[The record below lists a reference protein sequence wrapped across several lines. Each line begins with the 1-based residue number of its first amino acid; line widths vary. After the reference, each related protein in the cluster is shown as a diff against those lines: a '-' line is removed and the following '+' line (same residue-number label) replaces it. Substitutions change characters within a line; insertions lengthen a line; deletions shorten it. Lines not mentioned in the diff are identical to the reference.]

1 MAVQPIVLG
10 SNITGGD
17 YGALPTDM
25 NYYIPT
31 AEAPREQGVVNADG
45 SITSPTYGIEATD
58 STGIDWSM
66 YGTEYLPMFNY
77 FTRVKTGEY
86 NYNPDDDKIDPEDP
100 IVVASLSEKFTEKFG
115 LTPEEAIKQEVTSYA
130 QQLTAGLGAQA
141 GRNFAADGNFT
152 QGFEAMDVFRA
163 PKTGTRAKVPYSP
176 GTENYNLESL
186 SDQPI
191 VQQELKDF
199 YNDKPDAFDARIAK
213 QESIVARKNKIAKGT
228 ASTPPEL
235 EAQDNAKQASLA
247 ATEKVDALTELRNAS
262 GTGASGGVTG
272 YLSGV
277 KDRSGFGK
285 VKGSDGK
292 LTMSAAGKANLYG
305 AGGAGLTSVAFN
317 LASGMKL
324 KPAVEGGFK
333 IAAGTYFGGL
343 FGGSFGSMIGGMLG
357 GRVICNE
364 LMRQGIMTR
373 KQVVLDYK
381 FTRDYLTPTH
391 VNGYHVWAVWMVKQM
406 RQGRLVNFW
415 KHVAGHRA
423 NEIAYIYGERAKP
436 DYLGKVYR
444 KILEP
449 ICWSI
454 GFFCKTTDWSVL
466 YTQKEV

>member
-25 NYYIPT
+25 NYYIPKE
-31 AEAPREQGVVNADG
+31 EAPREQGVENADG
-45 SITSPTYGIEATD
+45 SITMPTYGIEATD

-66 YGTEYLPMFNY
+66 YGTEYVPMFNF
-77 FTRVKTGEY
+77 FTRVKTGDYDY
-86 NYNPDDDKIDPEDP
+86 NSDDDKIDPEDP
-100 IVVASLSEKFTEKFG
+100 IVVASLSEKFTEQFG
-115 LTPEEAIKQEVTSYA
+115 MTPEEAIKQEVTSYA

-152 QGFEAMDVFRA
+152 QGFEAMDVFR
-163 PKTGTRAKVPYSP
+163 PPEKGTRAKVPYSP

-186 SDQPI
+186 SSEPI

-213 QESIVARKNKIAKGT
+213 QDSIVARKNKIAKGEGNSAGDIAT
-228 ASTPPEL
+228 RDA
-235 EAQDNAKQASLA
+235 AKQDSLA
-247 ATEKVDALTELRNAS
+247 ATERADALTDLKKAS
-262 GTGASGGVTG
+262 GVGASGGVTG

-277 KDRSGFGK
+277 GDRSGFKRVGPE
-285 VKGSDGK
+285 GNTS
-292 LTMSAAGKANLYG
+292 MSAAGKANVFGAAG
-305 AGGAGLTSVAFN
+305 AGGATLAFSLIAGNN
-317 LASGMKL
+317 LKSSAKAGAK
-324 KPAVEGGFK
+324 V
-333 IAAGTYFGGL
+333 AAGTYLGGL
-343 FGGSFGSMIGGMLG
+343 VGGSFGSMIGGMLG

-364 LMRQGIMTR
+364 LMRQGIMSR

>member
-31 AEAPREQGVVNADG
+31 AEAPREQGVENADG

-77 FTRVKTGEY
+77 FTRVKTGDYDY
-86 NYNPDDDKIDPEDP
+86 NSDDDKIDPEDP
-100 IVVASLSEKFTEKFG
+100 IVVASLSDKFTEQYG
-115 LTPEEAIKQEVTSYA
+115 MTPEEAIKQEVTSYA

-152 QGFEAMDVFRA
+152 QGFEAMDVLRP
-163 PKTGTRAKVPYSP
+163 PKTGPRAKVPYSP

-213 QESIVARKNKIAKGT
+213 QESIIVRQDKIAKGT
-228 ASTPPEL
+228 ASTSVEL
-235 EAQDNAKQASLA
+235 ESQDNAEQASLA
-247 ATEKVDALTELRNAS
+247 AKEEVNALTELRNAS

-277 KDRSGFGK
+277 GDRSGFKRVGPE
-285 VKGSDGK
+285 GNTS
-292 LTMSAAGKANLYG
+292 MSAAGKANVFGAAG
-305 AGGAGLTSVAFN
+305 AGGATLAFSLIAGNN
-317 LASGMKL
+317 LKSSAKAGAK
-324 KPAVEGGFK
+324 V
-333 IAAGTYFGGL
+333 AAGTYLGGL
-343 FGGSFGSMIGGMLG
+343 VGGSFGSMIGGMLG

>member
-31 AEAPREQGVVNADG
+31 AEAPREQGVENADG

-77 FTRVKTGEY
+77 FTRVKTGDYDY
-86 NYNPDDDKIDPEDP
+86 NSDDDKIDPEDP
-100 IVVASLSEKFTEKFG
+100 IVVASLSDKFTEQYG
-115 LTPEEAIKQEVTSYA
+115 MTPEEAIKQEVTSYA

-152 QGFEAMDVFRA
+152 QGFEAMDVLRP
-163 PKTGTRAKVPYSP
+163 PKTGPRAKVPYSP

-228 ASTPPEL
+228 ASTAPEL

-285 VKGSDGK
+285 GP
-292 LTMSAAGKANLYG
+292 MSAAGRANVYG
-305 AGGAGLTSVAFN
+305 AGGAGGATLAFSLIAGNN
-317 LASGMKL
+317 LKSSAKAGAK
-324 KPAVEGGFK
+324 V
-333 IAAGTYFGGL
+333 AAGTYLGGL
-343 FGGSFGSMIGGMLG
+343 VGGSFGSMIGGMLG

>member
-100 IVVASLSEKFTEKFG
+100 IVVASLSEKFTEQYG
-115 LTPEEAIKQEVTSYA
+115 MTPEEAIKQEVTSYA

-152 QGFEAMDVFRA
+152 QGFEAMDVLRP
-163 PKTGTRAKVPYSP
+163 PKTGPRAKVPYSP

-191 VQQELKDF
+191 VQQELKD
-199 YNDKPDAFDARIAK
+199 YYSGDETAFDARIAK
-213 QESIVARKNKIAKGT
+213 QNAEVVKQNNIVEGEGNSPRDRSDRA
-228 ASTPPEL
+228 E
-235 EAQDNAKQASLA
+235 AKQASLDA
-247 ATEKVDALTELRNAS
+247 KEAQNNLTALTKA
-262 GTGASGGVTG
+262 TGASGGVTG

-277 KDRSGFGK
+277 GDRSGFKRVGPE
-285 VKGSDGK
+285 GNTS
-292 LTMSAAGKANLYG
+292 MSAAGKANVFGAAG
-305 AGGAGLTSVAFN
+305 AGGATLAFSLIAGNN
-317 LASGMKL
+317 LKSSAKAGAK
-324 KPAVEGGFK
+324 V
-333 IAAGTYFGGL
+333 AAGTYLGGL
-343 FGGSFGSMIGGMLG
+343 VGGSFGSMIGGMLG